1 MGHLKQQRDLYR
13 NNSNNRRNTNKNICV
28 LAVADKLGVSED
40 TRYLHTMEDLTY
52 AIRKRWSCRS
62 VKTALKVKPFKT
74 TVSQAVKQMR
84 THEADDL
91 VAYVV
96 GVPGHVLLMNKHG
109 DVEVDTAPRKADR
122 RRIDAV
128 YGVYRV

>member
-13 NNSNNRRNTNKNICV
+13 SRSNNSRNTNKNICV
-28 LAVADKLGVSED
+28 LSVARALGVSED

-62 VKTALKVKPFKT
+62 VKTALKVKPLKT
-74 TVSQAVKQMR
+74 TVAQAVKQMR
-84 THEADDL
+84 THEAEGL
-91 VAYVV
+91 VGYVV

-122 RRIDAV
+122 RRIDAI